1 MKNRSV
7 PADIILPHLVYR
19 DVAEA
24 CQWLKRVF
32 GFTEYYRYG
41 DPVSGIQMHLGDA
54 WIMITG
60 PREGT
65 DSPATLGCS
74 TQSLTIFVPDVDGH
88 YAHAKRE
95 GAVMFEEPPHETVY
109 GEWQYGAI
117 DLDGHR
123 WLFSRHA
130 RDVSPAEWGATIAP
144 PTR

>member
-7 PADIILPHLVYR
+7 PAEIVLPHLVYR
-19 DVAEA
+19 NVSQA
-24 CQWLKRVF
+24 CEWLARVF
-32 GFTEYYRYG
+32 GFTEHYRYG
-41 DPVSGIQMHLGDA
+41 DPVSGIQMYLGDA
-54 WIMITG
+54 TIMITG

-74 TQSLTIFVPDVDGH
+74 TQSLTIFVADVDAH
-88 YAHAKRE
+88 YAKAKRE
-95 GAVMFEEPPHETVY
+95 GAITFEEPHETVY

-130 RDVSPAEWGATIAP
+130 RDVSPVEWGATIASP
-144 PTR
+144 SK